1 MERKSFSDMD
11 CSVAQCL
18 EIIGE
23 WWTMLIVGDAF
34 LGVKRF
40 DTFQRRLGISR
51 NVLQQRLES
60 LVNAGVLERA
70 PYSEHP
76 VRYDYTL
83 SAKGR
88 DLWPVLNAMRQWG
101 DTYAAPH
108 GAPLNL
114 VHTDCQHQTVATL
127 VCSHCGEALNSR
139 NVRAVAGE
147 GRTASWLPAR
157 SHTLTASNERRP

>member
-1 MERKSFSDMD
+1 
-11 CSVAQCL
+11 
-18 EIIGE
+18 
-23 WWTMLIVGDAF
+23 MLIVRDAF

-51 NVLQQRLES
+51 NVLQQRLEN
-60 LVNAGVLERA
+60 LVTAGVMERVA
-70 PYSEHP
+70 YSEHP
-76 VRYDYTL
+76 VRYDYVL
-83 SAKGR
+83 SPKGR

-114 VHTDCQHQTVATL
+114 VHTVCQHQTVATP
-127 VCSHCGEALNSR
+127 VCSHCGETLDSR
-139 NVRAVAGE
+139 NVRAVAGA

-157 SHTLTASNERRP
+157 SQSPTASI